1 MTDNQLEQLARQQ
14 LADYDAHRPGSA
26 FEDPKFIL
34 SVDDAYR
41 LQIQVAKLRAA
52 RGEQVA
58 GYKVGCIS
66 HEVRTQLG
74 VKSPM
79 FGHLF
84 DSELFPSGVNLDPRH
99 FEGLAIEGELAV
111 RLAQDV
117 AGAGDLDRCGSAL
130 IALIFPVIEL
140 HNLVFRRAA
149 PSGPELIAN
158 NAIQAG
164 VVLPSEEH
172 VSVRGAIVQH
182 SLEVRRNGE
191 SLGVARA
198 EELLAD
204 ALANLRLLVELLA
217 EFGIRLEKGQL
228 LLTGSPLPL
237 YRVTGGDR
245 VEVLSSHLGEV
256 RASVGH
262 EPTAAGSPSSQV
274 GQ

>member
-1 MTDNQLEQLARQQ
+1 MTQRRTYYYLIEVQYLGFRYHGWAKQPNVKTVQGMINRTL
-14 LADYDAHRPGSA
+14 
-26 FEDPKFIL
+26 KFIL
-34 SVDDAYR
+34 
-41 LQIQVAKLRAA
+41 
-52 RGEQVA
+52 
-58 GYKVGCIS
+58 
-66 HEVRTQLG
+66 
-74 VKSPM
+74 
-79 FGHLF
+79 
-84 DSELFPSGVNLDPRH
+84 
-99 FEGLAIEGELAV
+99 
-111 RLAQDV
+111 
-117 AGAGDLDRCGSAL
+117 GDLA
-130 IALIFPVIEL
+130 FKT
-140 HNLVFRRAA
+140 
-149 PSGPELIAN
+149 
-158 NAIQAG
+158 IQAG